1 MGNINIHDACERGDL
16 GEVERYLEAG
26 GDIEK
31 EDWVSSFPASGLSL
45 LISLSLDILL
55 CQKPVTMARLKWPPC
70 SWRREPLW
78 SLGIM

>member
-1 MGNINIHDACERGDL
+1 MASIHIHDACARGDL
-16 GEVERYLEAG
+16 GVVKIYLEAG

-31 EDWVSSFPASGLSL
+31 KDFVSYFPASASL
-45 LISLSLDILL
+45 LISLSLEGLL
-55 CQKPVTMARLKWPPC
+55 CQWPVAVAILRWSPC